1 MDLNAWLRFT
11 LAPNL
16 TLRHRLALLKAL
28 ECPERIFAA
37 SPAELIEAAQD
48 EKVVPALAQRA
59 SAESI
64 DRAQRWLAQPNRHL
78 VTMGSNAYPREWL
91 GEIADPPV
99 ALYVEGR
106 PELLSA
112 PSIAIVGS
120 RNATAQGARDAE
132 ALAHSLSDAG
142 ITIVSGLALGIDS
155 AAHRGGLLGRGSSV
169 AVMGTGADR
178 IYPARNRSLADALAR
193 DGALVSEFPL
203 GTPPLP
209 GNFPQR
215 NRLISGLSRGVLVV
229 EAALQSGSL
238 ITARCAAEQNRDVFA
253 LPGSIH
259 SPLAKGCH
267 SLIKEGAKLV
277 ERAEDIL
284 DELGI
289 AHEDS
294 APEVF
299 RGPARRDPFL
309 EAMGASPVS
318 LDEIAERT
326 GENAASAAARISLLE
341 LEGRVAAVAGGLFQ
355 RLQKSRVIE

>member
-1 MDLNAWLRFT
+1 
-11 LAPNL
+11 
-16 TLRHRLALLKAL
+16 
-28 ECPERIFAA
+28 
-37 SPAELIEAAQD
+37 
-48 EKVVPALAQRA
+48 
-59 SAESI
+59 
-64 DRAQRWLAQPNRHL
+64 
-78 VTMGSNAYPREWL
+78 MGSSEYPREWL
-91 GEIADPPV
+91 GEIAYPPV

-106 PELLSA
+106 AELLRA

-120 RNATAQGARDAE
+120 RNATAQGVRDAE

-142 ITIVSGLALGIDS
+142 VTIVSGLALGIDS
-155 AAHRGGLLGRGSSV
+155 AAHRGGLRARGSSV

-229 EAALQSGSL
+229 EAALRSGSL
-238 ITARCAAEQNRDVFA
+238 ITAHCAAEQNRDVFA

-267 SLIKEGAKLV
+267 SLLKEGAKLV
-277 ERAEDIL
+277 ECAEDIL
-284 DELGI
+284 DELDI
-289 AHEDS
+289 AHE
-294 APEVF
+294 APVGENLSE
-299 RGPARRDPFL
+299 RGHRDPFL
-309 EAMGASPVS
+309 EAMGASPLS

-326 GENAASAAARISLLE
+326 GESASATAARLSLLE
-341 LEGRVAAVAGGLFQ
+341 LEGRIATIAGGFFQ
-355 RLQKSRVIE
+355 RLQKPRVIE